1 MIECGRSPKKLRGL
15 FIGMSFQNMIGGLD
29 VMFTSDERKSDIQFL
44 NHLKLH
50 VDVVPGSVRVWTHL
64 MRFLDQGIGGGGG

>member
-1 MIECGRSPKKLRGL
+1 
-15 FIGMSFQNMIGGLD
+15 MSFQNMIGGLD
-29 VMFTSDERKSDIQFL
+29 VMFTSDDRRSDIPFL

-64 MRFLDQGIGGGGG
+64 MRFLDQGIGGGGGYPRKRYSETDDKAKTAL